1 MVKLFKLLGT
11 IVFSLAASVV
21 SAMEIKPYSPG
32 LLAAAQAAG
41 KPVAL
46 HFHADWCP
54 TCRMQ
59 EDVFNNLESD
69 REITVTLLVVDYDRE
84 RELKRKLNVR
94 SQSTLI
100 VYRGKVEKARL
111 AGETSAEKLKAA
123 LRSAL

>member
-1 MVKLFKLLGT
+1 MKPLRAAVAVVLSFAA
-11 IVFSLAASVV
+11 SLAFAL
-21 SAMEIKPYSPG
+21 EIKSYSPE

-54 TCRMQ
+54 ACRAQ
-59 EDVFNNLESD
+59 EEVFNRLERD
-69 REITVTLLVVDYDRE
+69 ATLALTLLVVDYDRE

-94 SQSTLI
+94 AQSTLI
-100 VYRGKVEKARL
+100 VYRGKTEKARL
-111 AGETSAEKLKAA
+111 SGETSADKLEAA

>member
-1 MVKLFKLLGT
+1 MKPFNFLGA
-11 IVFSLAASVV
+11 IVLSLAASAA
-21 SAMEIKPYSPG
+21 SALEIKSYSPE
-32 LLAAAQAAG
+32 LLAAAQAEG

-54 TCRMQ
+54 VCRVQ
-59 EDVFNNLESD
+59 EEVFNTLESD
-69 REITVTLLVVDYDRE
+69 RGFALTLLVVDYDKE

-111 AGETSAEKLKAA
+111 AGDTSAEKLKAA

>member
-21 SAMEIKPYSPG
+21 SAMEIKPYSPE

>member
-1 MVKLFKLLGT
+1 MKMIKLLGA
-11 IVFSLAASVV
+11 IVLSLAASVA
-21 SAMEIKPYSPG
+21 SALEIKPYSPE

-46 HFHADWCP
+46 HFHADWCAV
-54 TCRMQ
+54 CRAQ
-59 EDVFNNLESD
+59 EEVFDSLESD
-69 REITVTLLVVDYDRE
+69 RGFALTLLVVDYDKE

-94 SQSTLI
+94 SQSTVI

-111 AGETSAEKLKAA
+111 AGEASAEKLKAA

>member
-1 MVKLFKLLGT
+1 MKLLNILGA
-11 IVFSLAASVV
+11 IVLSLAASAA
-21 SAMEIKPYSPG
+21 SALEIKSYSPE
-32 LLAAAQAAG
+32 LLAAAQAEG

-54 TCRMQ
+54 VCRVQ
-59 EDVFNNLESD
+59 EEIFNKLESD
-69 REITVTLLVVDYDRE
+69 RAFALTLLVVDYDKE

-100 VYRGKVEKARL
+100 VYRGKAETARL
-111 AGETSAEKLKAA
+111 AGETSPDKLKAA